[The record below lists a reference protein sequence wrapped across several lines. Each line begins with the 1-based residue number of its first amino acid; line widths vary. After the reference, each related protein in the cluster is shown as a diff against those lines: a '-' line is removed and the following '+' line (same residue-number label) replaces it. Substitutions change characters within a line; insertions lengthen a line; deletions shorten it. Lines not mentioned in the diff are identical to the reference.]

1 MNFEFQILNWLQT
14 IHVPVLDKLMIVV
27 TTLGNG
33 GIFWICLIVLMIA
46 IPRTRKVGIIMA
58 VSLLIEFVLCNLLI
72 KPAVGRIRPYEV
84 NSSINLLVSPPGD
97 ASFPSGHAGASFAT
111 VSAIFFAG
119 CRVWIP
125 AGILAVLIA
134 FSRLYLYI
142 HYPTDVMAGILL
154 GIICGWAGNKLILLI
169 DRKFKNRKVTEE

>member
-1 MNFEFQILNWLQT
+1 MNLEFQILNWLQT
-14 IHVPVLDKLMIVV
+14 IHVPVLDKLMIAV

-33 GIFWICLIVLMIA
+33 GVFWICLIVVMIA
-46 IPRTRKVGIIMA
+46 IPKTRKVGIIMA
-58 VSLLIEFVLCNLLI
+58 VSLLIEFVLCNLLL

-111 VSAIFFAG
+111 VSAMFFAG
-119 CRVWIP
+119 CIVWIP
-125 AGILAVLIA
+125 TAVLAVLIA

-142 HYPTDVMAGILL
+142 HYPTDVLAGMVL
-154 GIICGWAGNKLILLI
+154 GIVCGWAGNRLIMVI
-169 DRKFKNRKVTEE
+169 DRKLKDRKVAEK